1 MPVYRWADILCLYCL
16 TKRLVFDKG
25 VISDENPVGRFGR
38 IYPIDDIEM
47 TLTPPASGFYWLDA
61 DVDDLAELRPLLPA

>member
-1 MPVYRWADILCLYCL
+1 MKI
-16 TKRLVFDKG
+16 RLVDSG
-25 VISDENPVGRFGR
+25 VFT
-38 IYPIDDIEM
+38 PIDDIEM